1 MQVSSNIRITKLH
14 RNKEKKNNT
23 YTCFDRNISN
33 SLRFRTPLV
42 EEMAQS
48 GDSLL
53 RCSYCVTATTVTVT
67 NMIVPEAEQKSE
79 TWKALCY
86 NFRQNKLI
94 VQSNAIADTLPWPRR
109 FLMQCILKVIQIS
122 TIWQPVE
129 ETYRLECW
137 AELVFPWSLRF
148 LLFPK
153 SI

>member
-33 SLRFRTPLV
+33 SLRFWTPLV